1 MDRKCLECGDSFTE
15 GRVDKKFCRDIC
27 RMAYNLRRREESTPE
42 IYHTIKKQLNLN
54 RRVLRQFNRGAKV
67 TVRKDLLES
76 QGFDP
81 RFFTHYWKNRK
92 GDVYL
97 FVFEYGFMRLKD
109 KSIDKYVLITWQ
121 DYMDKTHK

>member
-1 MDRKCLECGDSFTE
+1 MDRKCLECGDAFTE

-27 RMAYNLRRREESTPE
+27 RMAYNLRLREESTPE

-81 RFFTHYWKNRK
+81 RFFTHYWKNKK

-121 DYMDKTHK
+121 TYMDKTHK